1 MRIRDQRRGL
11 SRLAGEAVRCA
22 RRRGPAVAGI
32 AGPAVFWGV
41 LTGLGY
47 LQPAYNPFRYEISLL
62 ALGAHG
68 WWQTASFIVFGLS
81 AFLFNR
87 GLHRAVVPERR
98 WGAIRVLALV
108 FGTGFMALAIFPTD
122 RSPYTPTLHGLIHKV
137 IAGILTLLFPVACFA
152 FARAAMRHASWRG
165 HVRFTTVAGALTLA
179 LLLAWGG
186 AWASLRPWIGLY
198 ERAVVAVPS
207 IWMEVT
213 AIQLLRRS

>member
-1 MRIRDQRRGL
+1 MMNQGVVRRL
-11 SRLAGEAVRCA
+11 PRLGGAAARFL
-22 RRRGPAVAGI
+22 RRRGSAVAGI

-41 LTGLGY
+41 LTVLGY
-47 LQPAYNPFRYEISLL
+47 LQPTYNPFRYEISLL

-68 WWQTASFIVFGLS
+68 SLQTASFVVFGLS

-108 FGTGFMALAIFPTD
+108 FGVGFMALAVFPTD
-122 RSPYTPTLHGLIHKV
+122 SSPYTPTLHGTIHKV
-137 IAGILTLLFPVACFA
+137 VAGILTLLFPVACFV
-152 FARAAMRHASWRG
+152 FARTAVRHASWRG
-165 HVRFTTVAGALTLA
+165 HARFTTAAGALMLA

-186 AWASLRPWIGLY
+186 AWASLRPWLGLY